1 MARLNIPAD
10 FPQRSSLNFLE
21 TRGKIFIFRK
31 LCFYVLFFES
41 KYGKALVW

>member
-41 KYGKALVW
+41 KFGKALVW